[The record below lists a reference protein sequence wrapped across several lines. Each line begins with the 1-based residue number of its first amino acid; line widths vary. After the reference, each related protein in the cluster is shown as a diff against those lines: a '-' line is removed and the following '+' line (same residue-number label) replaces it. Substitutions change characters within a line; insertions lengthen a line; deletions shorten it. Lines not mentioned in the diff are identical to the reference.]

1 MRATGVPGGEPLHR
15 PWTGVMRVADG
26 RGLDVELFEFA
37 GLGSGGD
44 FGAALDEDPLT
55 GDGSVV
61 TTR

>member
-1 MRATGVPGGEPLHR
+1 
-15 PWTGVMRVADG
+15 MRVADG